1 MRTLTS
7 DEEIGSCGLVAN
19 IGNCGS
25 LDEIDGLSDSD
36 KIRAYEFARI
46 ALNHLTAGVV
56 ANCPVTVRPC
66 RAAAMG
72 PFPWSWSGLTY
83 IPPEYLSGAAWLP
96 SCGCVMSCAC
106 APRAALDLGRT
117 VAEIIGVTI
126 DGDVLEEAEYRL
138 AEKQWLYRVGGVW
151 PAVQDM
157 DLAPGTEGTFTV
169 EYRPGWALGLAGEV
183 AYGRLAS
190 EFGKSLCNEKSC
202 SLPKNVKTIVRRGV
216 VMEFKEGLF
225 PENRTG
231 LRDVDLF
238 VESVNPHRL
247 RAMPTILSPE
257 TRRRQMRGV

>member
-1 MRTLTS
+1 
-7 DEEIGSCGLVAN
+7 
-19 IGNCGS
+19 
-25 LDEIDGLSDSD
+25 
-36 KIRAYEFARI
+36 
-46 ALNHLTAGVV
+46 
-56 ANCPVTVRPC
+56 
-66 RAAAMG
+66 
-72 PFPWSWSGLTY
+72 
-83 IPPEYLSGAAWLP
+83 
-96 SCGCVMSCAC
+96 
-106 APRAALDLGRT
+106 
-117 VAEIIGVTI
+117 
-126 DGDVLEEAEYRL
+126 
-138 AEKQWLYRVGGVW
+138 
-151 PAVQDM
+151 
-157 DLAPGTEGTFTV
+157 
-169 EYRPGWALGLAGEV
+169 V